1 MIFQAGGSSSRS
13 LDFNPTLISLK
24 SLFLTC
30 LTISGMVELMVS
42 DIAFL
47 VPHKIMALLKINDV

>member
-1 MIFQAGGSSSRS
+1 MVFQAGGSSSLS
-13 LDFNPTLISLK
+13 PAFNPTLISLK
-24 SLFLTC
+24 SLFFMC

-47 VPHKIMALLKINDV
+47 VPHKIMALPKINDV